1 MSAIEIAQF
10 ACLSD
15 NYGYL
20 VHHAASGETASIDT
34 PDAAPLLAALA
45 DRDWGLT
52 AIFNTHHHYDHI
64 GGNLELKEKK
74 LITIHFVIS

>member
-1 MSAIEIAQF
+1 MTQEIEIIQIP
-10 ACLSD
+10 CLND

-64 GGNLELKEKK
+64 GGNLELKEKN
-74 LITIHFVIS
+74 LAL